1 MQTPALNTFRPQPI
15 QLLPDV
21 GWVTK
26 DGRSI
31 PFTIEQVVTNAVG
44 PKNTPFQLAPVRRAL
59 CLQLR
64 AAMAGEDEIPDY
76 HWDNGPFAPFSS
88 GIRTLLKHP
97 FWEQTKIVAAPF
109 PLAIQRER
117 VAGALDFI
125 TELPRGKLAIGA
137 IFCTDPD
144 ARYTCAAAAT
154 LGAGV
159 AALVDHHHR
168 LPDHCIALWVQ
179 PANTTIT
186 YHHPDTCL
194 GQWVDAW
201 DAARW
206 QADIWDAHKAAATP
220 VPPQP

>member
-1 MQTPALNTFRPQPI
+1 MQSPLNTFKPQPI
-15 QLLPDV
+15 RLVPDV
-21 GWVTK
+21 GWVRE
-26 DGRSI
+26 DGTAI
-31 PFTIEQVVTNAVG
+31 PFTIEQVVGNFAG
-44 PKNTPFQLAPVRRAL
+44 PKCTPFQLPLIRRAL

-76 HWDNGPFAPFSS
+76 HWSQGAYEPFSS
-88 GIRTLLKHP
+88 GIRSLLKHP
-97 FWEQTKIVAAPF
+97 FWEQTRIVAAPF
-109 PLAIQRER
+109 PLAIQRFK

-137 IFCTDPD
+137 VFCTDPD
-144 ARYTCAAAAT
+144 PRYSCAAAAT

-168 LPDHCIALWVQ
+168 LPDHCIAIWAQ
-179 PANTTIT
+179 PAQTTIT
-186 YHHPDTCL
+186 YHHPDICL

-206 QADIWDAHKAAATP
+206 QSDIWDAHKAASADLAL
-220 VPPQP
+220 QP